1 VIITVA
7 HQKGGV
13 GKSTIAINLAVE
25 MKLPIIDLDSQH
37 SCHLFSLL
45 REEEHGKSLEVF
57 TPETPEEIK
66 EILGKLPHGRIIVD
80 SGGYDNDL
88 NRFALLISDAVLTPV
103 SPSQIEVFGLLKFA
117 EIVKEAKKY
126 NASLKVYVVVNNA
139 DPRSSGENRKLQQFI
154 KENTDFG
161 LLKTKLHRR
170 ADYRRAYSEGLSVCE
185 YNPKGKACREIK
197 ALIAEF
203 FTLK

>member
-1 VIITVA
+1 MIITVA

-25 MKLPIIDLDSQH
+25 MQLPIIDLDSQH
-37 SCHLFSLL
+37 SCYLFSLL
-45 REEEHGKSLEVF
+45 RKEEQEKTLQVF
-57 TPETPEEIK
+57 TPETVEEIK
-66 EILGKLPHGRIIVD
+66 EILKNMIHDKVIID

-88 NRFALLISDAVLTPV
+88 NRFALLISDAVITPV

-117 EIVKEAKKY
+117 EIVEEAKKH
-126 NASLKVYVVVNNA
+126 NPSLMVHVLVNNA
-139 DPRSSGENRKLQQFI
+139 DPRCSGENRKLQQFI
-154 KENTDFG
+154 EESGSFE

-185 YNPKGKACREIK
+185 YNPAGKSCKEIK
-197 ALIAEF
+197 SLITEIA
-203 FTLK
+203 TLE